1 MKKKT
6 KQAIG
11 GQAVIEGVMMKSK
24 KKLAIAVRKPNKKIT
39 VKKQKLDSSFHRN
52 IFFRIRFI
60 RGIFVLID
68 TMVMGI
74 NALSYS
80 ANQSIDKKE
89 EKLSKGAIA
98 LTIGVAALLA
108 VGLFIVLPLFLT
120 RLVTESDGVLFNLID
135 GVIRIGVFFAYIGGI
150 SFMKDVK
157 RMFQYHGAEHKSVFC
172 YESGKKLTVKNA
184 KKFSCLHPRCGTTF
198 IIIVLALS
206 ILLFSLV
213 TSPSWVVKL
222 LIRLAFIPVIA
233 GLSYEFIRW
242 SSKYYNNPVVKI
254 LVAPGLA
261 MQLLTTREPDNKQI
275 EVAIKAL
282 KAVC

>member
-1 MKKKT
+1 M
-6 KQAIG
+6 
-11 GQAVIEGVMMKSK
+11 IE
-24 KKLAIAVRKPNKKIT
+24 
-39 VKKQKLDSSFHRN
+39 
-52 IFFRIRFI
+52 
-60 RGIFVLID
+60 
-68 TMVMGI
+68 TMVIGI

-80 ANQSIDKKE
+80 ANESIDKKE
-89 EKLSKGAIA
+89 EKLGKGAIA

-120 RLVTESDGVLFNLID
+120 GLVTESDGILFNLID
-135 GVIRIGVFFAYIGGI
+135 GVIRIGIFLAYIGGI
-150 SFMKDVK
+150 SVMKDV
-157 RMFQYHGAEHKSVFC
+157 RRLFQYHGAEHKSVFC

-198 IIIVLALS
+198 IIIVLVLS

-242 SSKYYNNPVVKI
+242 ASKYYDNPVVKALI
-254 LVAPGLA
+254 APGIA

>member
-1 MKKKT
+1 MKKKA

-24 KKLAIAVRKPNKKIT
+24 KKLAIAVRKPNKKIA
-39 VKKQKLDSSFHRN
+39 VKKKKLDSAIHRN
-52 IFFRIRFI
+52 VLFRIRFI
-60 RGIFVLID
+60 RGIFVLIE
-68 TMVMGI
+68 TMIIGI

-80 ANQSIDKKE
+80 ANESIDKKE
-89 EKLSKGAIA
+89 EKLGKGAIA
-98 LTIGVAALLA
+98 ITIGVAALLA
-108 VGLFIVLPLFLT
+108 VGLFIILPLFLT
-120 RLVTESDGVLFNLID
+120 RLVTESNGALFNLID
-135 GVIRIGVFFAYIGGI
+135 GVIRIGIFLVYIGGI
-150 SFMKDVK
+150 SVMKDV
-157 RMFQYHGAEHKSVFC
+157 RRLFQYHGAEHKSVFC

-198 IIIVLALS
+198 IIIVLVLS
-206 ILLFSLV
+206 ILLFSLI
-213 TSPSWVVKL
+213 TSPSWVAKL
-222 LIRLAFIPVIA
+222 LIRLAFIPIIA

-242 SSKYYNNPVVKI
+242 ASKYYENPVVKVLI
-254 LVAPGLA
+254 APGLA

>member
-1 MKKKT
+1 MKKQV

-24 KKLAIAVRKPNKKIT
+24 KKLAIAVRKPNKKIAL
-39 VKKQKLDSSFHRN
+39 KKQNLDSRLYRN

-60 RGIFVLID
+60 RGIFILIE
-68 TMVMGI
+68 TMIIGI

-80 ANQSIDKKE
+80 ANESIDKKE
-89 EKLSKGAIA
+89 EKLGKGTIAI
-98 LTIGVAALLA
+98 TIGVAALLA

-120 RLVTESDGVLFNLID
+120 RLITESNGVLFNLID
-135 GVIRIGVFFAYIGGI
+135 GVIRIGMFLAYIGGI
-150 SFMKDVK
+150 SLMKDV
-157 RMFQYHGAEHKSVFC
+157 RRLFQYHGAEHKSVFC

-198 IIIVLALS
+198 IIIVLVLS
-206 ILLFSLV
+206 ILLFSLI
-213 TSPSWVVKL
+213 TSPSWVAKL
-222 LIRLAFIPVIA
+222 LIRLAFLPIIA

-242 SSKYYNNPVVKI
+242 GSKHYNNPVVKVLI
-254 LVAPGLA
+254 APGLA

>member
-1 MKKKT
+1 MKKKA

-24 KKLAIAVRKPNKKIT
+24 KKLAIAVRKPNKKIA
-39 VKKQKLDSSFHRN
+39 VKKKKLDSAIHRN
-52 IFFRIRFI
+52 ILFRIRFI
-60 RGIFVLID
+60 RGIFVLIE
-68 TMVMGI
+68 TMIMGI

-80 ANQSIDKKE
+80 ANESIDKKE
-89 EKLSKGAIA
+89 EKLGKGAIVI
-98 LTIGVAALLA
+98 TIGISAVLA
-108 VGLFIVLPLFLT
+108 VGLFIILPLFLT
-120 RLVTESDGVLFNLID
+120 RLVTESNGALFNLID
-135 GVIRIGVFFAYIGGI
+135 GLIRIGIFLVYIGGI
-150 SFMKDVK
+150 SAMKDVK

-198 IIIVLALS
+198 IIIVLVLS

-213 TSPSWVVKL
+213 TNPGWVAKL
-222 LIRLAFIPVIA
+222 LIRLAFIPIIA

-242 SSKYYNNPVVKI
+242 GSKYYDNPVVKI
-254 LVAPGLA
+254 LIAPGLA